1 VAAAVRLVDG
11 VIIVVDVVEG
21 VMANTEAAIK
31 HAMQEGVALT
41 LVLNKIDRLVLELRM
56 PPADAYYK
64 IRHTLEE
71 VNNFIRFVVY
81 SPLCSSTELS
91 VVALTQIQI
100 CVSVRSAAMSHL
112 PARIWVIA
120 LRFIHLPRSMLKL
133 TVNEIQYLFVIPP

>member
-21 VMANTEAAIK
+21 VMVNTEAAIK

-41 LVLNKIDRLVLELRM
+41 LVLNKIDRLILELRM

-71 VNNFIRFVVY
+71 VNNFIRSAVF
-81 SPLCSSTELS
+81 SPLCSNNELS
-91 VVALTQIQI
+91 AVALIQIQT
-100 CVSVRSAAMSHL
+100 CV
-112 PARIWVIA
+112 
-120 LRFIHLPRSMLKL
+120 
-133 TVNEIQYLFVIPP
+133 

>member
-1 VAAAVRLVDG
+1 MAAAVRLVDG

-41 LVLNKIDRLVLELRM
+41 LVLNKIDRLILELRM

-71 VNNFIRFVVY
+71 VNNFIRFVVS
-81 SPLCSSTELS
+81 SPLYSNINPP
-91 VVALTQIQI
+91 VVVLIQTQT
-100 CVSVRSAAMSHL
+100 CV
-112 PARIWVIA
+112 
-120 LRFIHLPRSMLKL
+120 
-133 TVNEIQYLFVIPP
+133 